1 MSTIRAKKPSKAKPQ
16 GLASNALVR
25 RGFGVE
31 LTRDDGTTFLALAG
45 GGILPFVHVHRKWAV
60 DYKRQMQWWGFKA
73 RVVPVT
79 FTYPAPNE
87 GAELTGGQHVKST
100 EDL

>member
-1 MSTIRAKKPSKAKPQ
+1 MKTPKLQQKPS
-16 GLASNALVR
+16 GRLVR

-31 LTRDDGTTFLALAG
+31 LTRDDGTTFLALTG

-60 DYKRQMQWWGFKA
+60 DYKRKMQEWGFKA

-79 FTYPAPNE
+79 FTDPAPNDQV
-87 GAELTGGQHVKST
+87 ELPAPDQKS
-100 EDL
+100 